1 MKTSTT
7 TEGVPRCA
15 STNTCSPQN
24 RETASVWFLGTWA
37 PSTRKAHAPPRARS
51 HRASSCWSPW
61 RRIPSHAHLC
71 SRRCSSPRSSSLNF
85 HVTLKQRDL
94 WTPESL
100 PKATLEN
107 KLEDEDRAP
116 PTRGRHTTTR
126 PPPWGPPSCCEGAS
140 QQRPRQHHRG
150 GIGPPHIIQPRAP
163 KQRRPP
169 PLRRIARA
177 AMRTS

>member
-51 HRASSCWSPW
+51 HRASSCWS
-61 RRIPSHAHLC
+61 
-71 SRRCSSPRSSSLNF
+71 RCSSPRSSSLNF

-116 PTRGRHTTTR
+116 PTRGRT
-126 PPPWGPPSCCEGAS
+126 P
-140 QQRPRQHHRG
+140 QR
-150 GIGPPHIIQPRAP
+150 GPPHGVPHPAAKAPRNNGLVSIIAAESAP
-163 KQRRPP
+163 
-169 PLRRIARA
+169 
-177 AMRTS
+177 RTSYNRALPSSGGRLLFGGSREQRCALHETRDCLG